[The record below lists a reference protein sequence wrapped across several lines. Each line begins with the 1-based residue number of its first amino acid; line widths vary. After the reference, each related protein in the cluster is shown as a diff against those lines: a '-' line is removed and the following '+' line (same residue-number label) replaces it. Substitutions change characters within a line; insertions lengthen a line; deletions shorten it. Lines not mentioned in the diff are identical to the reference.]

1 MKFYDCSTAPS
12 PRRVRI
18 FIAEKKLDIP
28 TVEVD
33 LRSGEHL
40 AEAFRR
46 INPWCT
52 VPVLELDDGTTIS
65 EAVAVCRY
73 LEEIRPDPRLM
84 GVDGRD
90 RAVVAMWEHRFET
103 DGFLAVTE
111 AFRNATKGLAGRA
124 VTGPNSVAQ
133 IPELAQRGR
142 GRVEHFF
149 AALDTQL
156 GHHPFVAGEYY
167 TIADITAQVAVDF
180 ASWIKMDLPPEYH
193 HAVDWY
199 QRVSARPSAAA

>member
-18 FIAEKKLDIP
+18 FIAEKKLDIH

-33 LRSGEHL
+33 LRNGEHL
-40 AEAFRR
+40 GEAFRR

-52 VPVLELDDGTTIS
+52 VPVLELDNGTTIS
-65 EAVAVCRY
+65 EAVAICRY
-73 LEEIRPDPRLM
+73 LEETCPDPPLM
-84 GVDGRD
+84 GMDGRD
-90 RAVVAMWEHRFET
+90 RAVVAMWEHRFEI

-124 VTGPNSVAQ
+124 VTGPNNIAQ

-142 GRVEHFF
+142 TRVKHFF
-149 AALDTQL
+149 AALNTQL
-156 GHHPFVAGEYY
+156 EGQPFVAGEHY

-180 ASWIKMDLPPEYH
+180 ASWIKMSLPPEH
-193 HAVDWY
+193 PHAVDWY
-199 QRVSARPSAAA
+199 QRVSTRPSAAA